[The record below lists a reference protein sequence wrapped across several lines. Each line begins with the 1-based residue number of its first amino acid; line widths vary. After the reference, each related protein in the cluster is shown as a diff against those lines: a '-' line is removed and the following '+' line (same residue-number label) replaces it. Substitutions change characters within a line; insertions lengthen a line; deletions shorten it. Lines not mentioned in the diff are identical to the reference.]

1 MKNIFKFFGIA
12 VLACGLMVACGK
24 ENNDPTDSTPDTPD
38 NPQPTYSVNINWD
51 GADQTLGW
59 KDAYQSTQN
68 PSVFWFEG
76 AKGMNGQNIEVP
88 GFYIPFYNN
97 GNVLYPAFLFQFFER
112 DDNGEVVC
120 DANGD
125 TIFHNGNEY
134 FPLEVFNEGGLTV
147 EGTTI
152 GDYQLLRHRYTATPA
167 VTFDATA
174 LTLSIEVPVT
184 MADYAAYAQGNV
196 VTKDLTA
203 TFVNYPFEAAK

>member
-1 MKNIFKFFGIA
+1 MKNIFKFFGVA

-59 KDAYQSTQN
+59 KDAYQSTQVAE
-68 PSVFWFEG
+68 VFWFEG
-76 AKGMNGQNIEVP
+76 AKAMNGQNLEFP
-88 GFYIPFYNN
+88 AFYIPFYN
-97 GNVLYPAFLFQFFER
+97 GNAGMYPAFLYRFYEL
-112 DDNGEVVC
+112 DGE
-120 DANGD
+120 D
-125 TIFHNGNEY
+125 TIWHSGNSMY
-134 FPLEVFNEGGLTV
+134 PLEVFNEGGLTV

-152 GDYQLLRHRYTATPA
+152 GDYQLYNHRYTAMPN

-174 LTLSIEVPVT
+174 LTLSVEVPVI
-184 MADYAAYAQGNV
+184 MADYAAAAQGSL